1 MSKFNALLADLEEAF
16 NLAQEASDA
25 LAMRRQE
32 AADAIQEQQD
42 ALDAVK
48 AVHGSYVTAAEE
60 AANDA
65 RVALDR
71 ARQAAN
77 DFSGTLLGVNA
88 DPRVSVR

>member
-1 MSKFNALLADLEEAF
+1 MSKFNALLADLEAAF
-16 NLAQEASDA
+16 ETAEEKAEA
-25 LAMRRQE
+25 LACRRQAAAE
-32 AADAIQEQQD
+32 AVAEATIK
-42 ALDAVK
+42 LDAVK
-48 AVHGSYVTAAEE
+48 SEHAAYIVAAEE

-77 DFSGTLLGVNA
+77 DFSGNLLGTQA